1 MSRVGVL
8 GVWHETNTYSARPT
22 AIEDFRSHE
31 LLRGDDIVRR
41 HAGTG
46 SVVGGM
52 LTAGDLDLVPVTTAG
67 AWPAGCV
74 TRDALATI
82 FDELETELARA
93 RADALLVNLHGAMVG
108 EDADDVEL
116 ETLRLVRRVAGDV
129 PVVAVLDLHGN
140 PSQEMVALCDAV
152 IAYDTYPHV
161 DMRERGEEATGLLR
175 GILGGRKL
183 RALVA
188 KTPLLST
195 PLAQATD
202 QSPMRDLRAQADA
215 STHDGVVRVAL
226 LPGFPYSDVERAG
239 FSVIV
244 TYEPWAEDAA
254 RAVASELTDEVER
267 RRDEFVVVRDDPA
280 TAVARALEARERP
293 VVLADIADNIGGGSP
308 GDGTAL
314 LAELLRQGAS
324 GAVVPIADA
333 AVAREAAQAGV
344 GSALDAEVGGKTD
357 VLHGPPVGVAGRVVR
372 ITDGRYRGGGTWM
385 TGHEFSMGTTA
396 VIEVDGVTLV
406 VMERAV
412 PPFHAEQLL
421 SVGIDPSDADYIVAK
436 GAVAWR
442 AAYGDIAGTVI
453 EVDTPGICP
462 LDPATLPR
470 TTAPMRA

>member
-22 AIEDFRSHE
+22 TIDDFRAHE
-31 LLRGDDIVRR
+31 LLRGDGIVDR

-46 SVVGGM
+46 SVIGGM
-52 LTAGDLDLVPVTTAG
+52 LTARDFDLVPVTTAG
-67 AWPAGCV
+67 AWPAGRI
-74 TRDALATI
+74 TRDALETI
-82 FDELETELARA
+82 FSALETELTRA
-93 RADALLVNLHGAMVG
+93 RVDALLVNLHGAMVG
-108 EDADDVEL
+108 EGADDVEL
-116 ETLRLVRRVAGDV
+116 ETLRLVRRIVGDV
-129 PVVAVLDLHGN
+129 PIVAVLDLHGN
-140 PSQEMVALCDAV
+140 PSQAMVELCDAA

-161 DMRERGEEATGLLR
+161 DMRERGEEAAALLR
-175 GILGGRKL
+175 QILGGRKL
-183 RALVA
+183 RTLVA
-188 KTPLLST
+188 KAPLLST

-202 QSPMRDLRAQADA
+202 QSPMRDLRAQADVA
-215 STHDGVVRVAL
+215 THDGVARVSL
-226 LPGFPYSDVERAG
+226 LPGFPYSDVDRAG
-239 FSVIV
+239 FSVVV
-244 TYEPWAEDAA
+244 TFEPGAEEAA
-254 RAVASELTDEVER
+254 RAVAAELTEEAER
-267 RRDEFVVVRDDPA
+267 RSDEFVVERDDPA
-280 TAVARALEARERP
+280 TAVARALVARERP
-293 VVLADIADNIGGGSP
+293 VVLADLADNIGGGSP

-333 AVAREAAQAGV
+333 EVARAAAQAGAGAMV
-344 GSALDAEVGGKTD
+344 DVEVGGKTD
-357 VLHGPPVGVAGRVVR
+357 ALHGDPVRIEGRVLR

-396 VIEVDGVTLV
+396 VIEVEGVTLV

-421 SVGIDPSDADYIVAK
+421 SVGIEPGGVDYIVAK

-442 AAYGDIAGTVI
+442 SAYGDVAGTVI

-470 TTAPMRA
+470 TATPARV

>member
-22 AIEDFRSHE
+22 AIEDFRAHE

-82 FDELETELARA
+82 FDELETQLARA
-93 RADALLVNLHGAMVG
+93 RADAVLVNLHGAMVG

-140 PSQEMVALCDAV
+140 PSQEMVELCDAV

-161 DMRERGEEATGLLR
+161 DMRERGEEAAGLLR

-215 STHDGVVRVAL
+215 RTHDGVVRVAL

-314 LAELLRQGAS
+314 LAELLRQCAS

-333 AVAREAAQAGV
+333 AVARAAAQAGV

-357 VLHGPPVGVAGRVVR
+357 VLHGPPVEVAGRVVR

-396 VIEVDGVTLV
+396 VIEVDGITLV

-421 SVGIDPSDADYIVAK
+421 SVGIDPRDADYIVAK